1 MIERHSDCHPG
12 GRATVGVLN
21 SDLAFLNSIG
31 AEWTDRNK
39 RLAARAPALDI
50 FGLGL
55 VLRDN
60 EGWQLTAAGRELL
73 AVIEASDYAPPPIE
87 VETVAIPVVADQ
99 PPPVANVVKLDEHR
113 RRRRVSSPEILPA
126 QLIG

>member
-1 MIERHSDCHPG
+1 
-12 GRATVGVLN
+12 LN